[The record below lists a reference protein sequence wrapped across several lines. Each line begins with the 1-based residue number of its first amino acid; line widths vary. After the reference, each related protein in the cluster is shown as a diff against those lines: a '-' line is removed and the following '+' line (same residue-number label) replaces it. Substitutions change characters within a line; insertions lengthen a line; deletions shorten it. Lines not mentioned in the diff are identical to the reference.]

1 MKRNRFKEKE
11 HKPKVKLCIGVR
23 PDMYGLQR
31 YLGIEQEFIT
41 AQQYVDLS
49 IESAFSEFFTRE
61 VILLGVEIEAAFKEL
76 CSRINGSTAGNMA
89 DYKSIIL
96 GEYTNLAN
104 IYVRNKRTGAIYYPF
119 QGWDIGPLPWWS
131 VYVQVKHNL
140 IDRAATVGVALSMLR
155 AYELLLFCV
164 EATNGNISVGYMDM
178 PKLFI
183 PEFEP
188 GMTLENDM
196 SFTLKYSGNEIRQRL
211 KGLA

>member
-1 MKRNRFKEKE
+1 
-11 HKPKVKLCIGVR
+11 
-23 PDMYGLQR
+23 MYGLQR

-49 IESAFSEFFTRE
+49 LETAFSEFFTRE
-61 VILLGVEIEAAFKEL
+61 VIILGVEIEAAFKEL
-76 CSRINGSTAGNMA
+76 CRRINGSTPGNMA
-89 DYKSIIL
+89 DYKSTIL
-96 GEYTNLAN
+96 STYPN
-104 IYVRNKRTGAIYYPF
+104 IVNVYVKNKRTGTIEYPF
-119 QGWDIGPLPWWS
+119 REWDIGPLPWWS
-131 VYVQVKHNL
+131 VYTQVKHNL
-140 IDRAATVGVALSMLR
+140 IDRAATAGIALSMLR

-164 EATNGNISVGYMDM
+164 EATNGDFSFGYMDT

-196 SFTLKYSGNEIRQRL
+196 TFMLRYSGFEIQQRL